1 MLNGS
6 KPKAHRKYIQD
17 IVTFLKNEALAL
29 EEAVKYEHKQNG
41 SDHTVRVSIGG
52 DSVEAKRKTLKTA
65 KEAAAR
71 DMMAMI
77 GPWVEEE
84 DWRLQVERLTECV
97 PAAFANSWL
106 PPVFDARQLR
116 VEDANWYE
124 VEVQLGPLTV
134 VSVTEGLSTSLDS
147 LIEHTSNFLKS
158 RNMEALLRIP
168 IEEGLGEMEVAAHMN
183 QPYVQSRNLLEVRMD
198 NGDKETV
205 LPAVDLFTMQLH
217 LPDGGQFPPSYG
229 AEDMHGCRKVFKC
242 KVTGQEFSGVHN
254 LVSHVRSINYWRR
267 LGKFFLNG
275 QLRET
280 FNPRSEP
287 STQAEAVWQ
296 ETEAD
301 RQLRLSCAPRL
312 CSRCDKEGRRSL
324 ALYEAEAEFLRPEC
338 LLELLRNK
346 ANTKFTQLPLPNVIH
361 PVQDLQQGKMVDK
374 TNLKYLIAVYR
385 CVDMVQPPPPITSNS
400 KSEEKEDNKPQSL
413 MSVNVEEP
421 SGPAKA
427 FKPPE
432 AGQNGGGFGNM
443 YQGQERNGFKMGWED
458 PTQAQ
463 GPGGQFGFGPRG
475 GGPGWGPHMG
485 GGYGPGPP
493 MGYGGHYGPGPMG
506 GGYGGP
512 RMRFNNPGGFGPRQ
526 PRPPVPSNVPGPSN
540 PEAVGMKRKITAEKK
555 LEKYSGGELVMP
567 EGEEE
572 AGNSAYTGK
581 VGKTGFS
588 EKNKKETARYAAL
601 PPPGHNQWN
610 NISGNENFKI
620 DNSMAN
626 LKPVGANFKA
636 KGRVQM
642 PKPLVMAKFS
652 PQGQDSSGFR
662 MAPEPVKNMESS
674 SQEAS
679 SGQTQSAD
687 KKEQGKNKYLEE
699 IQCNNAIMSY
709 DITTHF
715 VLFSGEGVSDD
726 WFSAGTSE
734 VKMRSIDQEAI
745 MKSIQS
751 AKTKMGS
758 METDFTKVK
767 RKSKWD

>member
-1 MLNGS
+1 MTKSSDWKVLSDETSSDTVSDNNEQSDTQSSERKRRLLNGS
-6 KPKAHRKYIQD
+6 KPKTHRKYIQD

-29 EEAVKYEHKQNG
+29 EEDVKYEHKQNG

-52 DSVEAKRKTLKTA
+52 DSVEAKRKTQKTA

-84 DWRLQVERLTECV
+84 DWRQHVERLTECV
-97 PAAFANSWL
+97 PSAFSSSWL

-116 VEDANWYE
+116 VEDTNWYE

-147 LIEHTSNFLKS
+147 LIAHTSNFLKS

-183 QPYVQSRNLLEVRMD
+183 QPYVQSRSLLEVRMD
-198 NGDKETV
+198 NADKETV
-205 LPAVDLFTMQLH
+205 LPALDLFTMQLH
-217 LPDGGQFPPSYG
+217 LPDGGHLPPSYG

-242 KVTGQEFSGVHN
+242 KVTGKEFSGVDN
-254 LVSHVRSINYWRR
+254 LLSHVRSINYWRR

-280 FNPRSEP
+280 FHPMSEP
-287 STQAEAVWQ
+287 HGQAEAVWQ

-312 CSRCDKEGRRSL
+312 CSRCVKQGRRSL
-324 ALYEAEAEFLRPEC
+324 ALYQSEAEFLRPEC

-346 ANTKFTQLPLPNVIH
+346 AKTKFTQLPLPNVIH

-385 CVDMVQPPPPITSNS
+385 CVDMVPPPPPITSNS
-400 KSEEKEDNKPQSL
+400 NVSEEKEDNKPKSL
-413 MSVNVEEP
+413 MSVNVKEP
-421 SGPAKA
+421 VGPSKA

-432 AGQNGGGFGNM
+432 AGQNGDGFGKM
-443 YQGQERNGFKMGWED
+443 YQGGQERNGFKMGWED
-458 PTQAQ
+458 PTQPP
-463 GPGGQFGFGPRG
+463 GPEGQFGFGPRG
-475 GGPGWGPHMG
+475 GGPGWG
-485 GGYGPGPP
+485 YGPGPQ
-493 MGYGGHYGPGPMG
+493 MGYGGHYGPGPMGGAYGGHYGQGPMG

-526 PRPPVPSNVPGPSN
+526 PRPPVPTAVPGPSN
-540 PEAVGMKRKITAEKK
+540 PEAVGMKRKITADKK
-555 LEKYSGGELVMP
+555 LEKYSGGEVVMP

-572 AGNSAYTGK
+572 AGNAAYTGK
-581 VGKTGFS
+581 IGKTGFS

-626 LKPVGANFKA
+626 LKPVGANFR
-636 KGRVQM
+636 KGKVQM

-652 PQGQDSSGFR
+652 PQGQDISGFR
-662 MAPEPVKNMESS
+662 MAAETALNTESASPVT
-674 SQEAS
+674 S
-679 SGQTQSAD
+679 SGQTQGGD
-687 KKEQGKNKYLEE
+687 KQAQGEHKFLQRRY
-699 IQCNNAIMSY
+699 NN
-709 DITTHF
+709 
-715 VLFSGEGVSDD
+715 
-726 WFSAGTSE
+726 
-734 VKMRSIDQEAI
+734 
-745 MKSIQS
+745 
-751 AKTKMGS
+751 
-758 METDFTKVK
+758 
-767 RKSKWD
+767 